1 MFNERQLNAFVKICQ
16 EKNITLAA
24 RKLFISQPALSQTV
38 RQLENEVGAP
48 LFIRHQNGVT
58 LTQAGTVYYT
68 ACRDMLLLHSTAL
81 RKIQDLKDSNSGTI
95 TLGLSTVSARF
106 LLPVFLSRFQNLF
119 PLIELS
125 LVETRVKEVS
135 RLLLEGKIDL
145 GLTYLT
151 GEPGLTYQQV
161 LCDRIFLEIP
171 PAIPTNGLPV
181 QKQRAGIP
189 QLASPDFLDGQ
200 PFILLKQ
207 ERGMRQLADA
217 FFRQHDLHPRIV
229 LETDSITLAHD
240 LVQKNL
246 GFTFLPGIALPA
258 LSAGQQIRICEFADA
273 PLTRTLYMAY
283 RQNQYMTRALSALIQ
298 LIGDCAGAPSGC
310 TAAG

>member
-38 RQLENEVGAP
+38 KQLEDEVGTP

-58 LTQAGTVYYT
+58 LTQAGTLYYT
-68 ACRDMLLLHSTAL
+68 ACRDMLLLHSAAL

-119 PLIELS
+119 PHIELS
-125 LVETRVKEVS
+125 LVETHVKEVP

-171 PAIPTNGLPV
+171 PAIPMDRLPV
-181 QKQRAGIP
+181 QKQRTGIP
-189 QLASPDFLDGQ
+189 QLTSPDFLDGQ
-200 PFILLKQ
+200 SFILLKQ

-258 LSAGQQIRICEFADA
+258 LSAGQPVRICEFADV

-298 LIGDCAGAPSGC
+298 LIGDCAGTPSRC

>member
-1 MFNERQLNAFVKICQ
+1 M
-16 EKNITLAA
+16 
-24 RKLFISQPALSQTV
+24 
-38 RQLENEVGAP
+38 
-48 LFIRHQNGVT
+48 
-58 LTQAGTVYYT
+58 
-68 ACRDMLLLHSTAL
+68 
-81 RKIQDLKDSNSGTI
+81 
-95 TLGLSTVSARF
+95 
-106 LLPVFLSRFQNLF
+106 
-119 PLIELS
+119 
-125 LVETRVKEVS
+125 KEVP

-161 LCDRIFLEIP
+161 LCDRIFLEVP
-171 PAIPTNGLPV
+171 PATPMDGLPV
-181 QKQRAGIP
+181 QKQRTGIP
-189 QLASPDFLDGQ
+189 QLTSPDFLDGQ
-200 PFILLKQ
+200 SFILLKQ

-217 FFRQHDLHPRIV
+217 FFRQHDLRPRIV

-258 LSAGQQIRICEFADA
+258 LSAGKQLRICEFADE

-283 RQNQYMTRALSALIQ
+283 RQNRYMTRALSALIQ
-298 LIGDCAGAPSGC
+298 LIGNCAGTPSGC